1 MSHDLIAKLS
11 DREIQSLQNSYIK
24 IIDEAIKNNPMIKK
38 MIYNDLCNFLQ
49 PLMIQQMA
57 IDLEVEEWDI
67 ETLFAIKILKDSE
80 TNNISLSIKRNLN

>member
-1 MSHDLIAKLS
+1 
-11 DREIQSLQNSYIK
+11 
-24 IIDEAIKNNPMIKK
+24 

>member
-49 PLMIQQMA
+49 
-57 IDLEVEEWDI
+57 
-67 ETLFAIKILKDSE
+67 
-80 TNNISLSIKRNLN
+80 